1 MSTID
6 QVETV
11 EKGDLEMTND
21 MPKVIVA
28 GAGIAGLV
36 AALVARRHGA
46 EVVVLESGLTIG
58 GRARTT
64 LQQGYMLNQGP
75 HALYCAGV
83 AIPILKS
90 LGITTT
96 GGIVG
101 GKPAFGLYRQRLTPL
116 PTDLTGIMR
125 CAALPWRDKIGFTRA
140 IQVLTRV
147 DPGAFAGLSFD
158 AAMDQLS
165 FAQSTKTILR
175 ALARLTTYV
184 AAPDHQCAK
193 ATIEQIKLSFSSVK
207 YLHGG
212 WTQLI
217 DQLSQNA
224 QSDGVR
230 IRTESRVESVD
241 IYEGK
246 VRVRLSSGEAMMA
259 DKIILATPPAEA
271 KRILGEMAE
280 PRGLN
285 RDDHP
290 ARAACLDLALEKLPR
305 PDRSF
310 VLGLDEPYYFS
321 DHTAYADLAPEG
333 GAVIHVAKYLA
344 PRLSNGATRDDAS
357 GLRRE
362 LEDFLS
368 AVQPGWQQYVRYSRF
383 LPRMPVA
390 DIWPEASSHGL
401 NGRPQVFQP
410 DLPNILL
417 AGDWAGSEA
426 LLVDAACASGQLA
439 GLYAASAVPTAHQ
452 FQMAS

>member
-1 MSTID
+1 
-6 QVETV
+6 
-11 EKGDLEMTND
+11 MTHD
-21 MPKVIVA
+21 MRQVIVV

-46 EVVVLESGLTIG
+46 EVVVLEAGLTIG

-64 LQQGYMLNQGP
+64 GQHGFMINQGP

-90 LGITTT
+90 LGLGIK

-101 GKPAFGLYRQRLTPL
+101 GKPAFGLYRQRLTHL

-140 IQVLTRV
+140 IQTLTQT
-147 DPGAFAGLSFD
+147 DAGAFAGLSFD
-158 AAMDQLS
+158 AALDQLN
-165 FAQSTKTILR
+165 FAHSTRTILR

-184 AAPDHQCAK
+184 AAPERQCAK
-193 ATIEQIKLSFSSVK
+193 AAIEQIKLSFSSVK

-217 DQLSQNA
+217 DQLAEKA
-224 QSDGVR
+224 QADGIR
-230 IRTESRVESVD
+230 IRTESRVETVGGHD
-241 IYEGK
+241 GK
-246 VRVRLSSGEAMMA
+246 VSVRLSSGEILIA

-271 KRILGEMAE
+271 QQILGEWAG

-285 RDDHP
+285 RDYQP
-290 ARAACLDLALEKLPR
+290 ALAACLDLALEKLPR

-310 VLGLDEPYYFS
+310 VLGLDQPYYFS
-321 DHTAYADLAPEG
+321 NHTAYADLAPAG
-333 GAVIHVAKYLA
+333 GAVLHVAKYLTPQNSAA
-344 PRLSNGATRDDAS
+344 PRDDAS
-357 GLRRE
+357 SLRGE
-362 LEDFLS
+362 LEAFLS
-368 AVQPGWQQYVRYSRF
+368 LVQPGWQKHVRYSRF

-390 DIWPEASSHGL
+390 DIWPEASSNGL
-401 NGRPQVFQP
+401 DGRPQVFQS
-410 DLPNILL
+410 DMPNILL

-439 GLYAASAVPTAHQ
+439 GLYAASAVPVTHQ